1 MNRFQFAFDSLA
13 SRVSVRSPVALWLG
27 ISLLFTLYYGLV
39 TIAYAFSHSYIVQD
53 DVRQH
58 VVWMQ
63 RFTDPELFPNDWI
76 ANYFQSVAPLGFK
89 AVFAAAA
96 KLGLPALTFV
106 KILPLLLS
114 LGTTVYL
121 FFVFIE
127 LFPSPF
133 GAFLSTLIT
142 NQLLW
147 LNDDLISGTP
157 RAFVYPIFTA
167 FLYYLLRRSLL
178 LCVLALGLQGLFF
191 PHLMLVGV
199 GVLTVALVQW
209 RGNRLRPSQD
219 RSDYLFW
226 AAGLGV
232 ALLVILPFS
241 QAMDALGTP
250 LTYDLMR
257 AMPEHGPMGRNEYF
271 GVPPLN
277 FWFNGR
283 SGIRLQLFPSLS
295 LVGLALPLLGRFPR
309 GSLRESRFVAMQ
321 HLTPKVRVL
330 VDVVLASMGWF
341 VLAHLFLPRLYL
353 PSRYNYHSFRIVL
366 PLSAAIVF
374 TVLISQFWQKFGPK
388 LRGKIPLARGDRTL
402 IGLLGCFAA
411 VVTLVPLVPPL
422 IYVLQN
428 WQIAQ
433 TPAIYQFLASQPKST
448 LVASLADEADNVPAF
463 ALRSTLV
470 GREFALAYH
479 PDYYQELQQRAIALL
494 QLQYSPNPQAVQQ
507 VIQKYGIDWIWVED
521 AAFQPDYLRMKDWLV
536 NSSFRPAVD
545 EAIATLERGD
555 TPAIVPLLDSCTT
568 VRAGRSRLLD
578 AACLNARHA
587 SRFAEETEE
596 TAEVLV
602 EPVAIASKADPLC

>member
-1 MNRFQFAFDSLA
+1 MILFQPASDS
-13 SRVSVRSPVALWLG
+13 SETRVSVRSPLVLWLS
-27 ISLLFTLYYGLV
+27 ISLLVALYYGLV
-39 TIAYAFSHSYIVQD
+39 TIAHAFSYPLIVQD

-63 RFTDPELFPNDWI
+63 RFTDPALFPNDWI
-76 ANYFQSVAPLGFK
+76 ADYFQSVAPLGFK
-89 AVFAAAA
+89 AVFAGAA

-121 FFVFIE
+121 FFIFLE

-157 RAFVYPIFTA
+157 RAFVYPIFAA

-178 LCVLALGLQGLFF
+178 PCVLALGLQGLFF

-199 GVLTVALVQW
+199 GVLTVALVKW
-209 RGNRLRPSQD
+209 RGNRPQLSRD

-226 AAGLGV
+226 AMGLGV

-241 QAMDALGTP
+241 RAMDSLGNP

-257 AMPEHGPMGRNEYF
+257 SMPEHGLLGRNEYF

-295 LVGLALPLLGRFPR
+295 LVGLALPLLGR
-309 GSLRESRFVAMQ
+309 SRFAAMQ

-330 VDVVLASMGWF
+330 VDVLLASMGWF

-388 LRGKIPLARGDRTL
+388 LRGKVPLVKGDRTTL
-402 IGLLGCFAA
+402 GFLGCLAA

-422 IYVLQN
+422 IYMLQN

-433 TPAIYQFLASQPKST
+433 TPAVYQFLANQPKSA

-494 QLQYSPNPQAVQQ
+494 QLQYSPDPQALQP
-507 VIQKYGIDWIWVED
+507 VIQKYGIDWIWIED
-521 AAFQPDYLRMKDWLV
+521 AAFQPAYLQQKDWLV

-545 EAIATLERGD
+545 EAIATLEQGD
-555 TPAIVPLLDSCTT
+555 TPAIVPLLNPCTV
-568 VRAGRSRLLD
+568 VRAERSRLLD
-578 AACLNARHA
+578 ATCVA
-587 SRFAEETEE
+587 TGD
-596 TAEVLV
+596 TAT
-602 EPVAIASKADPLC
+602 P

>member
-1 MNRFQFAFDSLA
+1 MILFQPASDS
-13 SRVSVRSPVALWLG
+13 SDIRVSVRSPVALWLS

-39 TIAYAFSHSYIVQD
+39 TIAHAFNHPLIVQD

-89 AVFAAAA
+89 AVFAGAA

-121 FFVFIE
+121 FFIFLE

-178 LCVLALGLQGLFF
+178 PCVLALGLQGLFF

-199 GVLTVALVQW
+199 GVLTVALVKW
-209 RGNRLRPSQD
+209 RGNRPQLSRD
-219 RSDYLFW
+219 RRDYIFW

-232 ALLVILPFS
+232 ALLVIFPFS
-241 QAMDALGTP
+241 RAMDSLGNP
-250 LTYDLMR
+250 LTYELMR
-257 AMPEHGPMGRNEYF
+257 SMPEHGFLGRNEYF

-309 GSLRESRFVAMQ
+309 GSLRESRFAAMQ

-330 VDVVLASMGWF
+330 VDVLLASMGWF

-366 PLSAAIVF
+366 PISAAIVF
-374 TVLISQFWQKFGPK
+374 TVLISHFWQKFGPK
-388 LRGKIPLARGDRTL
+388 LRGKVPLAKGDRRTL
-402 IGLLGCFAA
+402 SILGFLAA

-433 TPAIYQFLASQPKST
+433 TPAIHQFLASQPKSA

-494 QLQYSPNPQAVQQ
+494 QLQYSPDPQALQP
-507 VIQKYGIDWIWVED
+507 VIQKYGIDWIWIED
-521 AAFQPDYLRMKDWLV
+521 AAFQPEYLRMKDWLV
-536 NSSFRPAVD
+536 YSSFRPAVD
-545 EAIATLERGD
+545 EAIATLEQGE
-555 TPAIVPLLDSCTT
+555 TPAIVPLLDQCTAI
-568 VRAGRSRLLD
+568 RAERSRLLD
-578 AACLNARHA
+578 AGCVSAQ
-587 SRFAEETEE
+587 S
-596 TAEVLV
+596 
-602 EPVAIASKADPLC
+602 VAAQR

>member
-1 MNRFQFAFDSLA
+1 MILFQPASDSSSGSSA
-13 SRVSVRSPVALWLG
+13 SRIFVRSPFAFWLG

-39 TIAYAFSHSYIVQD
+39 TIAYAFSHPYLVQD

-121 FFVFIE
+121 FLIFLE

-147 LNDDLISGTP
+147 LNDDLVSGTP

-178 LCVLALGLQGLFF
+178 PCILALGLQGLFF

-199 GVLTVALVQW
+199 GVLTVALVKW
-209 RGNRLRPSQD
+209 RGNRIRLSQD
-219 RSDYLFW
+219 RRDYLFW

-241 QAMDALGTP
+241 QAMDSLGNP

-257 AMPEHGPMGRNEYF
+257 SMPEHGRMGRNEYF

-309 GSLRESRFVAMQ
+309 RSLRESRFAAMQ

-341 VLAHLFLPRLYL
+341 MLAHLFLPRLYL

-374 TVLISQFWQKFGPK
+374 TVLISQFWQTFGPK
-388 LRGKIPLARGDRTL
+388 LRGEVPLAKGDRTL
-402 IGLLGCFAA
+402 IGLLGCLAA

-433 TPAIYQFLASQPKST
+433 TPAIHQFLVEQPKSA

-479 PDYYQELQQRAIALL
+479 PDYYQEIQNRAIALL
-494 QLQYSPNPQAVQQ
+494 QLQYSPNPQTVQQ
-507 VIQKYGIDWIWVED
+507 VIQNYGIDWIWIED
-521 AAFQPDYLRMKDWLV
+521 AAFQPEYLRQKDWLV
-536 NSSFRPAVD
+536 HSSFKSAVD
-545 EAIATLERGD
+545 EAIATLEQGK
-555 TPAIVPLLDSCTT
+555 TPAIVPLLDRCTA
-568 VRAGRSRLLD
+568 VRAGRSRLID
-578 AACLNARHA
+578 AACVDVRSVVAR
-587 SRFAEETEE
+587 
-596 TAEVLV
+596 
-602 EPVAIASKADPLC
+602 

>member
-1 MNRFQFAFDSLA
+1 MILFQPASDS
-13 SRVSVRSPVALWLG
+13 SDIRISVRSPVVLWLG
-27 ISLLFTLYYGLV
+27 ISLLFALYYGLV
-39 TIAYAFSHSYIVQD
+39 TIAYAFSYPLIVQD

-89 AVFAAAA
+89 AVFAGAA

-121 FFVFIE
+121 FFIFLE

-133 GAFLSTLIT
+133 GAFLSTLIS

-178 LCVLALGLQGLFF
+178 PCVLALGLQGLFF

-199 GVLTVALVQW
+199 GVLTVALVKW
-209 RGNRLRPSQD
+209 RGNRPQLSRD
-219 RSDYLFW
+219 RRDYVFW
-226 AAGLGV
+226 ATGLGV

-241 QAMDALGTP
+241 RAMDSLGNP
-250 LTYDLMR
+250 LTYELMR
-257 AMPEHGPMGRNEYF
+257 SMPEHGFLGRNEYF

-309 GSLRESRFVAMQ
+309 GSLRESRFAAMQ

-330 VDVVLASMGWF
+330 VDVLLASMGWF

-366 PLSAAIVF
+366 PISAAIVF
-374 TVLISQFWQKFGPK
+374 TVLISHFWQKFGSK
-388 LRGKIPLARGDRTL
+388 LRGNVPLAKGDRRTL
-402 IGLLGCFAA
+402 GILGFLAA

-433 TPAIYQFLASQPKST
+433 TPAIHQFLASQPKSA
-448 LVASLADEADNVPAF
+448 LIASLADEADNVPAF
-463 ALRSTLV
+463 ALRPTLV

-479 PDYYQELQQRAIALL
+479 PDYYQELQERAIALL
-494 QLQYSPNPQAVQQ
+494 QLQYSPDPQALQP

-521 AAFQPDYLRMKDWLV
+521 AAFQPEYLRMKDWLI

-555 TPAIVPLLDSCTT
+555 TPAIAPLLDLCTA

-578 AACLNARHA
+578 AECVSVQA
-587 SRFAEETEE
+587 
-596 TAEVLV
+596 
-602 EPVAIASKADPLC
+602 VAAKR

>member
-1 MNRFQFAFDSLA
+1 MILFQPASDS
-13 SRVSVRSPVALWLG
+13 SETRVSVRSPLVLWLS
-27 ISLLFTLYYGLV
+27 ISLLVALYYGLV
-39 TIAYAFSHSYIVQD
+39 TIAHAFSYPLIVQD

-89 AVFAAAA
+89 AVFAGAA

-121 FFVFIE
+121 FFIFLE

-157 RAFVYPIFTA
+157 RAFVYPIFAA

-178 LCVLALGLQGLFF
+178 PCVLALGLQGLFF

-199 GVLTVALVQW
+199 GVLTVALVKW
-209 RGNRLRPSQD
+209 RGNRLRLSQD
-219 RSDYLFW
+219 RSDYVFW

-241 QAMDALGTP
+241 RAMDSLGQP
-250 LTYDLMR
+250 LTYELMR
-257 AMPEHGPMGRNEYF
+257 SMPEHGLLGRNEYF
-271 GVPPLN
+271 GVPPHN

-295 LVGLALPLLGRFPR
+295 LVGLALPLLGR
-309 GSLRESRFVAMQ
+309 SRFAAMQ

-330 VDVVLASMGWF
+330 VDVLLASMGWF

-388 LRGKIPLARGDRTL
+388 LRGKVPLVKGDRTTL
-402 IGLLGCFAA
+402 SILGCLAA

-422 IYVLQN
+422 IYMLQN

-433 TPAIYQFLASQPKST
+433 TPAIHQFLASQPKSS

-463 ALRSTLV
+463 ALRPTLV

-494 QLQYSPNPQAVQQ
+494 QLQYSPDPQALQP

-536 NSSFRPAVD
+536 NSSFKPAVD

-555 TPAIVPLLDSCTT
+555 TPAIVPLLNPCTV
-568 VRAGRSRLLD
+568 VRAERSRLLD
-578 AACLNARHA
+578 ATCVA
-587 SRFAEETEE
+587 TGD
-596 TAEVLV
+596 TAT
-602 EPVAIASKADPLC
+602 P

>member
-1 MNRFQFAFDSLA
+1 MILYQPASDS
-13 SRVSVRSPVALWLG
+13 SETRVSVRSPVALWLG
-27 ISLLFTLYYGLV
+27 ISLLFALYYGLV
-39 TIAYAFSHSYIVQD
+39 TIAHAFSHPLIVQD

-63 RFTDPELFPNDWI
+63 RFTDPALFPNDWI

-89 AVFAAAA
+89 AVFAGAA

-121 FFVFIE
+121 FFVFLE

-133 GAFLSTLIT
+133 GAFLSTLIA

-178 LCVLALGLQGLFF
+178 PCVLALGLQGLFF
-191 PHLMLVGV
+191 PHLMLVGT
-199 GVLTVALVQW
+199 GVLTVALVKW
-209 RGNRLRPSQD
+209 RGNRLQLSRDRQD
-219 RSDYLFW
+219 YVFW

-241 QAMDALGTP
+241 LAMDSLGQP

-257 AMPEHGPMGRNEYF
+257 SMPEHGPLGRNEYF

-295 LVGLALPLLGRFPR
+295 LVGLALPLLGR
-309 GSLRESRFVAMQ
+309 SRFAAMQ

-330 VDVVLASMGWF
+330 VDVLLASMGWF

-366 PLSAAIVF
+366 PISAAIVF
-374 TVLISQFWQKFGPK
+374 TVLISQFWQTFGPK
-388 LRGKIPLARGDRTL
+388 LRGKVPLAKGDRTL
-402 IGLLGCFAA
+402 FGILGFLAA

-422 IYVLQN
+422 IYALQN

-433 TPAIYQFLASQPKST
+433 TPAIHQFLASQPKSA

-463 ALRSTLV
+463 ALRPTLV

-494 QLQYSPNPQAVQQ
+494 QLQYSPDPQALQP

-521 AAFQPDYLRMKDWLV
+521 AAFQPEYLRMKDWLV

-555 TPAIVPLLDSCTT
+555 TPAIVPLLDRCTV
-568 VRAGRSRLLD
+568 VRAERSRLLD
-578 AACLNARHA
+578 ATC
-587 SRFAEETEE
+587 
-596 TAEVLV
+596 
-602 EPVAIASKADPLC
+602 VAPGEMATP

>member
-1 MNRFQFAFDSLA
+1 MILFQPASDSSD
-13 SRVSVRSPVALWLG
+13 SRVSVRSPVSLWLS
-27 ISLLFTLYYGLV
+27 ISLLVALYYGLV
-39 TIAYAFSHSYIVQD
+39 TIAHAFSNPYIVQD

-76 ANYFQSVAPLGFK
+76 ADYFQSVAPLGFK
-89 AVFAAAA
+89 AVFAGAA

-114 LGTTVYL
+114 LIATVYL
-121 FFVFIE
+121 FYAFLEI
-127 LFPSPF
+127 FPSPV
-133 GAFLSTLIT
+133 GAFLSTLIS

-157 RAFVYPIFTA
+157 RAFVYPIFAA
-167 FLYYLLRRSLL
+167 FLYYLLRRSPLP
-178 LCVLALGLQGLFF
+178 CVLALGLQGLFF

-199 GVLTVALVQW
+199 GVLTVALVKW
-209 RGNRLRPSQD
+209 RGNRPQLSRD

-226 AAGLGV
+226 VLGLGV

-241 QAMDALGTP
+241 RAMDSLGQP

-257 AMPEHGPMGRNEYF
+257 AMPEHGLLGRNEYF

-295 LVGLALPLLGRFPR
+295 LVGLALPLLGRFSR
-309 GSLRESRFVAMQ
+309 RSLRESRFAAMQ
-321 HLTPKVRVL
+321 YVTPKVRVL
-330 VDVVLASMGWF
+330 VDVLLASMGWF

-374 TVLISQFWQKFGPK
+374 TVLISQFWQTFGPK
-388 LRGKIPLARGDRTL
+388 LRGKVPLVKGDRS
-402 IGLLGCFAA
+402 ILGILGFLAA

-433 TPAIYQFLASQPKST
+433 TPAIHQFLANQPKSA

-494 QLQYSPNPQAVQQ
+494 QLQYSPNPQTVQQ
-507 VIQKYGIDWIWVED
+507 VIQNYGIDWIWIED
-521 AAFQPDYLRMKDWLV
+521 EAFQPDYLRQKDWLV
-536 NSSFRPAVD
+536 YSSFKPAVD
-545 EAIATLERGD
+545 KAIATLERGD
-555 TPAIVPLLDSCTT
+555 TPAIAMLQERCTV

-578 AACLNARHA
+578 AACITRPDL
-587 SRFAEETEE
+587 
-596 TAEVLV
+596 
-602 EPVAIASKADPLC
+602 

>member
-1 MNRFQFAFDSLA
+1 MILFQPASDS
-13 SRVSVRSPVALWLG
+13 SETRVSVRSPLVLWLS
-27 ISLLFTLYYGLV
+27 ISLLVALYYGLV
-39 TIAYAFSHSYIVQD
+39 TIAHAFSYPLIVQD

-63 RFTDPELFPNDWI
+63 RFTDPALFPNDWI
-76 ANYFQSVAPLGFK
+76 ADYFQSVAPLGFK
-89 AVFAAAA
+89 AVFAGAA

-121 FFVFIE
+121 FFIFLE

-157 RAFVYPIFTA
+157 RAFVYPIFAA

-178 LCVLALGLQGLFF
+178 PCVLALGLQGLFF
-191 PHLMLVGV
+191 PHLMLVGT
-199 GVLTVALVQW
+199 GVLTVALVKW
-209 RGNRLRPSQD
+209 RGNRLQLSRDRQD
-219 RSDYLFW
+219 YVFW

-241 QAMDALGTP
+241 RAMDSLGNP

-257 AMPEHGPMGRNEYF
+257 SMPEHGLMGRNEYF

-295 LVGLALPLLGRFPR
+295 LVGLALPLLGR
-309 GSLRESRFVAMQ
+309 SRFAAMQ

-330 VDVVLASMGWF
+330 VDVLLASMGWF

-388 LRGKIPLARGDRTL
+388 LRGKVPLVKGDRTTL
-402 IGLLGCFAA
+402 SILGCLAA

-422 IYVLQN
+422 IYMLQN

-433 TPAIYQFLASQPKST
+433 TPAVYQFLANQPKSA

-494 QLQYSPNPQAVQQ
+494 QLQYSPDPQAVQH
-507 VIQKYGIDWIWVED
+507 VIENYGIDWIWIED

-536 NSSFRPAVD
+536 NSSFKPAVD

-555 TPAIVPLLDSCTT
+555 TPAIVPLLNPCTV
-568 VRAGRSRLLD
+568 VRAERSRLLD
-578 AACLNARHA
+578 ATCVA
-587 SRFAEETEE
+587 TGD
-596 TAEVLV
+596 TAT
-602 EPVAIASKADPLC
+602 P